1 MDPILFLC
9 ADDTANEELSPAD
22 DDATMTIRMRRA
34 TMMIV
39 DLIDNDVRLRRLAE
53 RTDTMM
59 MTASM
64 MAVGAKEAAETE
76 IVTSMISHQRRSRL
90 ATMSKFL

>member
-1 MDPILFLC
+1 MDQILFPC
-9 ADDTANEELSPAD
+9 AGDTANEDLSPAD

-39 DLIDNDVRLRRLAE
+39 DLIDNDVRLRRLVE
-53 RTDTMM
+53 RTDTRM

-64 MAVGAKEAAETE
+64 MAVGAKEVAGTE
-76 IVTSMISHQRRSRL
+76 IVTSMISRRRRSR
-90 ATMSKFL
+90 